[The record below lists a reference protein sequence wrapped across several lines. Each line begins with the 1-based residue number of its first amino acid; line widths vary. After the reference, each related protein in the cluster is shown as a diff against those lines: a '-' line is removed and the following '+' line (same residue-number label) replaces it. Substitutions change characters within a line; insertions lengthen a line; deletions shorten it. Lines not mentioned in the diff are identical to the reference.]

1 MLCRGRFGTVEPVD
15 SMPDQMAR
23 RLAPGNEQLKLK
35 WFVKKGEQKTRV
47 EYSQLAQIITA
58 NVELKLGK
66 LLDSKNFPFLIQG
79 IFIDNLTLHK
89 KH

>member
-1 MLCRGRFGTVEPVD
+1 MSETDTG
-15 SMPDQMAR
+15 SA
-23 RLAPGNEQLKLK
+23 QLKLK
-35 WFVKKGEQKTRV
+35 WFVKKGEQKKTRV
-47 EYSQLAQIITA
+47 EFSQLAQIITA